1 MGLTVLMKKT
11 SGWVLILFLSF
22 GLFTSLR
29 AADTADYGD
38 LWGSVVVPDGLSL
51 PLVRKSILQ
60 AAAGRGWTIKDK
72 SSEGKVVIYHEAGK
86 WVSNV
91 VMTYDKSTVQ
101 IYHRTTKNGKPKV
114 PDWLGFLKKDLQQ
127 NLTMA
132 SIAE

>member
-1 MGLTVLMKKT
+1 MKNT
-11 SGWVLILFLSF
+11 SGWVLILLLSF

-29 AADTADYGD
+29 AADTADTAGYGD
-38 LWGSVVVPDGLSL
+38 LWGSVVVPDGVSL

-60 AAAGRGWTIKDK
+60 AAVGRGWTIKDK
-72 SSEGKVVIYHEAGK
+72 SSDGKVVVFHEAGK

-127 NLTMA
+127 NLNMA